1 MGQDIGNLVRGHC
14 IQPAAKGIELNQ
26 IQIILG
32 LYKAGSSVKAGVV
45 HPLVRHHQRPF
56 HPAQMGYGIL
66 GEDGKSIRGNQLRYT
81 VVNLRVHMIGPAGQD
96 YAPLSVFLQPGQSL
110 LAFFHQII
118 AGGSQLLPGGM
129 GSHPDFGSRNLE
141 CPGKFLY
148 KGIGE
153 NLLVGKCHKG
163 IHKTHVFLGQRLH
176 VIFNVFRIGGDHGAV
191 VVVACVR
198 AFIALI
204 GDAGV
209 EDELYAL
216 LNEPGH
222 MSVYQLGRIT
232 LGFAG
237 DGFDSQLIELPGG
250 LGRQHH
256 MVAQLLKEHSPEGEV
271 FIHVEHPGNAYRTAV
286 RLVHGQGFVV
296 KHPVVLVIKQVGNL
310 FLGLFKAKT
319 PLAAVA

>member
-1 MGQDIGNLVRGHC
+1 M
-14 IQPAAKGIELNQ
+14 
-26 IQIILG
+26 
-32 LYKAGSSVKAGVV
+32 
-45 HPLVRHHQRPF
+45 
-56 HPAQMGYGIL
+56 
-66 GEDGKSIRGNQLRYT
+66 
-81 VVNLRVHMIGPAGQD
+81 
-96 YAPLSVFLQPGQSL
+96 
-110 LAFFHQII
+110 
-118 AGGSQLLPGGM
+118 
-129 GSHPDFGSRNLE
+129 
-141 CPGKFLY
+141 
-148 KGIGE
+148 
-153 NLLVGKCHKG
+153 
-163 IHKTHVFLGQRLH
+163 
-176 VIFNVFRIGGDHGAV
+176 
-191 VVVACVR
+191 VACVR
-198 AFIALI
+198 ALIALI

-216 LNEPGH
+216 LDEPGH

-232 LGFAG
+232 LGFTG

-296 KHPVVLVIKQVGNL
+296 KHPVVLVIKQVGNF

>member
-66 GEDGKSIRGNQLRYT
+66 GEDGKSVRGNQFRYA
-81 VVNLRVHMIGPAGQD
+81 VVNLRIHMIGPAGQD

-110 LAFFHQII
+110 LALFHQII

-153 NLLVGKCHKG
+153 NLLVGKRHKG

-198 AFIALI
+198 ALIALI

-216 LNEPGH
+216 LDEPGH

-296 KHPVVLVIKQVGNL
+296 KHPVVLVIKQIGNL

-319 PLAAVA
+319 PLTAVA